1 MTEETLIPSL
11 SIEMWPIDRPIPYAR
26 NPRKNAGAVP
36 KVAASI
42 KEFGWKQPIVVD
54 TDGVVIAGDTRLKAA
69 RSLGLVY
76 VPVIVA
82 SDLSAEQVK
91 AYRLADNRTGE
102 EAEWDDS
109 LLALEIEDL
118 RLASYSLALTA
129 FDAAELKVLAAI
141 QNATPVGFTEPDDA
155 PALDPDKPTVSI
167 LGDVWI
173 LGAHRL
179 VCGDATLVDLVK
191 KLMGDELADLVITD
205 PPYNVDYVGKTKDA
219 LKISNDAMEGDDFL
233 QFLSDAFGNAALHSG
248 KGAGIYVFHADTE
261 GLNFRQALL
270 TGGWHLSQCC
280 VWVKNS
286 MVMGRQDYHWQ
297 HEPVLFAHLPFEPE
311 HDPILVG
318 WKLGAAH
325 RWYSDRRQ
333 TTVWNFD
340 RPTRSAEHPTMKP
353 IDLLEYAMTNSSQP
367 GDVVLDMF
375 GGSGS
380 TLIAAE
386 KIGRVARL
394 VELDPKYCDVIVRR
408 WQQFTG
414 KAATRP
420 TDGLTFDQVAALPAA
435 AVAA

>member
-1 MTEETLIPSL
+1 MTEETPLPSL

-26 NPRKNAGAVP
+26 NPRKNAGAVA

-54 TDGVVIAGDTRLKAA
+54 VEGVVIAGDTRLKAA
-69 RSLGLVY
+69 RTLGLVY

-102 EAEWDDS
+102 EAEWDDA

-141 QNATPVGFTEPDDA
+141 QNATPVGLTEPDDV
-155 PALDPDKPTVSI
+155 PALDQDSPTVSV

-179 VCGDATLVDLVK
+179 ICGDATLVDVVK
-191 KLMGDELADLVITD
+191 KLLGDELADLVITD
-205 PPYNVDYVGKTKDA
+205 PPYNVGYVGKTKDA
-219 LKISNDAMEGDDFL
+219 LTIQNDSMGGGDFL

-248 KGAGIYVFHADTE
+248 RGAGIYVFHADTE
-261 GLNFRQALL
+261 GLNFRNAL
-270 TGGWHLSQCC
+270 TAGGWHLSQCC
-280 VWVKNS
+280 VWVKQS
-286 MVMGRQDYHWQ
+286 MVMGRQHYHWQ

-311 HDPILVG
+311 HDPILYG

-325 RWYSDRRQ
+325 RWYTDRRQ

-340 RPTRSAEHPTMKP
+340 RPSRSADHPTMKP
-353 IDLLEYAMTNSSQP
+353 VDLIEYPMHNSSQP
-367 GDVVLDMF
+367 GDIVLDVF

-414 KAATRP
+414 KPATRA
-420 TDGLTFDQVAALPAA
+420 DGLTFDQAAALPAA
-435 AVAA
+435 AAA